1 LVDAKKVEFIEK
13 KFLDMVKLLD
23 AHKHENRGHYKE
35 TIEKLNKETEE
46 KKILQSKLIVIKE
59 EYKKLLA
66 STKRMLLF
74 GLRLVLVWIWFW
86 HRFYWFG
93 LGF

>member
-1 LVDAKKVEFIEK
+1 MDAKKVEFIEK

-66 STKRMLLF
+66 STKRTLIKS
-74 GLRLVLVWIWFW
+74 GLAYSRGSICASFI
-86 HRFYWFG
+86 G
-93 LGF
+93 AN

>member
-1 LVDAKKVEFIEK
+1 
-13 KFLDMVKLLD
+13 MVKLLD

-66 STKRMLLF
+66 STKRMRCCSLHLF
-74 GLRLVLVWIWFW
+74 LST
-86 HRFYWFG
+86 
-93 LGF
+93 